1 MEKRAIITISSIQ
14 GNKEDDSIQV
24 VTPGSFYS
32 KDDCYYAVYEETEI
46 SGMEGTTT
54 TLKIG
59 PEELILLREGT
70 TNANM
75 HFVNGENNLSM
86 YDTPYGTLKMEVNTK
101 KIDIDVNEKGGNI
114 AVKYDMNISGQM
126 VPETSLDI
134 NIKVQ

>member
-75 HFVNGENNLSM
+75 HFVNGKNNLSM

-101 KIDIDVNEKGGNI
+101 NIDIDINEKGGNI